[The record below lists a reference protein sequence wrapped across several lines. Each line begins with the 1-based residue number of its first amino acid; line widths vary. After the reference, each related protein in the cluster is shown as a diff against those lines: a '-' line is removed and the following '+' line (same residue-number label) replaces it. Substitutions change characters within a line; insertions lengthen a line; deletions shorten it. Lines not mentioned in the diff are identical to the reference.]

1 VLSPQQTQ
9 TLQFTGRYRASNAAP
24 MVFQLGG
31 ETCQTFVSPAPGA
44 PSQPVEVLDN
54 GTVRL
59 GPVPTSNTPI
69 PGISIN
75 PSGVAVP
82 VPVNPSVPAGGNP
95 TSTSPAVVIQPD
107 DGDDDEEPVEPAPPT
122 PTGTPSPSPTP
133 TPTYAV
139 SNWREEQFRVTATDC
154 PAGLA
159 KRVRDSLKNAKENYI
174 VRARGLQ
181 SEIEDGNHNVLPAE
195 IDADGV
201 LHARYTTAQQV
212 GNCVQIYTQEWQ
224 VDLRQSPSAAS
235 YSGVFRTQPCN
246 NPVNCTQSITS
257 RWTFK
262 SGVQP

>member
-1 VLSPQQTQ
+1 MRNLMPMRCVSFSARCARGLALAVFLAVGVAES
-9 TLQFTGRYRASNAAP
+9 GAAP
-24 MVFQLGG
+24 APCVGDCSGRGAVGINDLILAVNIVL
-31 ETCQTFVSPAPGA
+31 ELAPADECPALGA
-44 PSQPVEVLDN
+44 PPIGIAQVIASVGNALCACQPC
-54 GTVRL
+54 
-59 GPVPTSNTPI
+59 PT
-69 PGISIN
+69 
-75 PSGVAVP
+75 
-82 VPVNPSVPAGGNP
+82 
-95 TSTSPAVVIQPD
+95 
-107 DGDDDEEPVEPAPPT
+107 APPT

-246 NPVNCTQSITS
+246 NPVTCTQSITS